1 MTTLRKSIIVGKP
14 LIRVEGQHRL
24 TGAARYVDDLDFGP
38 DLLQAHIVRSTRP
51 HALLLSV
58 DTDLARSLPG
68 VVAVLT
74 GEDLPGMLGQNL
86 RDRPVLARDRVR
98 YAGEP
103 VAVVVATTA
112 EQAVQAAQRVAVSY
126 QDLPGVFDLASSL
139 SPGAPLVHP
148 GAAQYDRTQ
157 QVIPQAGSNI
167 AHHCM
172 QERGDLLRGWGEA
185 AVVLEHTYQAP
196 PVQHV
201 AMEPH
206 GGVAQIDAEGH
217 VTLWASTQAPFAQRD
232 LIAHALGL
240 EPDHLRVV
248 TPYVGGGF
256 GGKTFVSIE
265 ALLVAAAM
273 AVAGRPVK
281 LVLSRLED
289 FTSTFRRPG
298 LRAELKMGVSAE
310 GLLTAVEARYLW
322 DAGASAD
329 AIIDLAWAAMLAG
342 TGPYRTSN
350 VHIESSV
357 VYTNRPISAPMRG
370 NGMSEVH
377 WAVEQHIDRLA
388 AALQIDPVEFR
399 LRNGLKG
406 GDAIG
411 EGLVMHT
418 TGLDQCIRKAA
429 AGLRTSKAPAKSVN
443 TRRGRGLAA
452 MWSPVF
458 GGRGTL
464 AAAAV
469 KLTLDGRIVVELG
482 GIDTGQGLYTVVVQ
496 LVAATLGVPTDWV
509 KVAPSDTNRG
519 LTQLP
524 AADSHL
530 TWSAGNAVLKAAQSV
545 RAQVLE
551 RAARNW
557 SEPVGALDIM
567 DGFVLS
573 HATDRTATL
582 FDVAYGDESS
592 ARSAVTPLIAGEG
605 IFPPAVAE
613 DSAAAY
619 RPISHFSTGA
629 QAAEVEVDIE
639 TGEVEVLQL
648 VSAFDVGH
656 ALNPDLVLSQIKG
669 GAMQGL
675 STTLFEH
682 LRLDEGISQ
691 NPGFLDYR
699 VATALDLP
707 QTLEAVIVEV
717 PQGDGPYG
725 ARGIGEHSLVPTA
738 PAIANAVYDAIGVR
752 ISELPITG
760 ESVWRAIQTQLA
772 FETKS

>member
-1 MTTLRKSIIVGKP
+1 MTNLRKSNIVGKP
-14 LIRVEGQHRL
+14 LMRVEGQHRL

-38 DLLQAHIVRSTRP
+38 DLLHAHIVRSSRP

-58 DTDLARSLPG
+58 DTALARSLPG
-68 VVAVLT
+68 VVVVLS

-86 RDRPVLARDRVR
+86 RDRPVLAHDRVR

-103 VAVVVATTA
+103 VAIVVAATSA
-112 EQAVQAAQRVAVSY
+112 QASQAAQQVAVSY

-157 QVIPQAGSNI
+157 QVNPQAGSNI

-172 QERGDLLRGWGEA
+172 QERGDLLRGWAEA
-185 AVVLEHTYQAP
+185 AVVLEHTYHAP
-196 PVQHV
+196 SVQHV

-206 GGVAQIDAEGH
+206 GGVAQMDVEGH
-217 VTLWASTQAPFAQRD
+217 ITLWASTQAPFAQRD
-232 LIAHALGL
+232 LITHALGL
-240 EPDHLRVV
+240 EPDRLRVV
-248 TPYVGGGF
+248 TAYVGGGF

-273 AVAGRPVK
+273 AVAGRPLK

-298 LRAELKMGVSAE
+298 LRAALKMGVSAE
-310 GLLTAVEARYLW
+310 GLITAVEARYLW

-342 TGPYRTSN
+342 AGPYRTSN

-357 VYTNRPISAPMRG
+357 AYTNRPISAPMRG

-388 AALQIDPVEFR
+388 AALQIDPIEFR

-406 GDAIG
+406 GDVIG
-411 EGLVMHT
+411 EGRVMHT

-429 AGLRTSKAPAKSVN
+429 AGLRASKGPVKSRN

-458 GGRGTL
+458 GGRSTL
-464 AAAAV
+464 ASAAV
-469 KLTLDGRIVVELG
+469 KLTHDGRVVVELG
-482 GIDTGQGLYTVVVQ
+482 GIDTGQGLYTVAVQ

-509 KVAPSDTNRG
+509 KVAPSDTDRG

-524 AADSHL
+524 AADSNL

-545 RAQVLE
+545 RSQVLE

-557 SEPVGALDIM
+557 GEPVGALDIM

-573 HATDRTATL
+573 HATDRTANL
-582 FDVAYGDESS
+582 FDVAYDDESS
-592 ARSAVTPLIAGEG
+592 MQGTAAPEIAGEG
-605 IFPPAVAE
+605 VFPPAVAE
-613 DSAAAY
+613 DPSAPY

-639 TGEVEVLQL
+639 TGEVDVLQL

-656 ALNPDLVLSQIKG
+656 ALNADMVLSVIKG

-707 QTLEAVIVEV
+707 QILDAVIVEV
-717 PQGDGPYG
+717 PQGDGPFG

-760 ESVWRAIQTQLA
+760 ESVWRAIQTQRA